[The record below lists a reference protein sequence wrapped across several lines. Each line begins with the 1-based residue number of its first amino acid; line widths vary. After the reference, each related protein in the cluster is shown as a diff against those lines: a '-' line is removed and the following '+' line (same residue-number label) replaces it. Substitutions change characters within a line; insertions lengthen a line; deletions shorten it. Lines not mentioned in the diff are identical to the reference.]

1 MAKQVLIPKISMKL
15 WNKSEKTNFLL
26 RYDAALPR
34 PELVENPEQPSVQ
47 ADNEDGIPVLYIP
60 ADLLAEFDAL
70 LEQMVDRNKQSTAS
84 VETAQMKQLDTDR
97 IRIAKYVVNRILN
110 GNALPMADEREAAR
124 AMEAEIKP
132 YKDIAYVPVG
142 QRTADIIG
150 LLVDVHKEAF
160 AGHIATL
167 GLAAPLAELQDL
179 NDRYEALSQA
189 RKSKQ
194 KIKAE
199 KVSIEQLTA
208 KAEEIVNN
216 MNNYANAAS
225 LLFPSETASTFVR
238 DIIKLYESARED
250 FKKRG
255 GKREDDFEKTE
266 QNN

>member
-47 ADNEDGIPVLYIP
+47 ADNEDGIPVLHIP

-84 VETAQMKQLDTDR
+84 VETAQMKQLDIDR

-142 QRTADIIG
+142 QRTADIIA
-150 LLVDVHKEAF
+150 KSQFF
-160 AGHIATL
+160 ATAH
-167 GLAAPLAELQDL
+167 
-179 NDRYEALSQA
+179 S
-189 RKSKQ
+189 SS
-194 KIKAE
+194 IKA
-199 KVSIEQLTA
+199 
-208 KAEEIVNN
+208 
-216 MNNYANAAS
+216 
-225 LLFPSETASTFVR
+225 R
-238 DIIKLYESARED
+238 
-250 FKKRG
+250 
-255 GKREDDFEKTE
+255 
-266 QNN
+266 

>member
-34 PELVENPEQPSVQ
+34 PELVENPEQPSVR
-47 ADNEDGIPVLYIP
+47 ADNEDGIPVLHIP

-179 NDRYEALSQA
+179 NDRYESLSQA

-255 GKREDDFEKTE
+255 GEKRR
-266 QNN
+266 